1 MTAKKNINEEIIE
14 EVEEVEEQPKK
25 TTKKK
30 TTTKKT
36 TTTKKKKSKAELRK
50 ILKEGEAVVINNFGV
65 KLRYEGNDGFELELS
80 SYLDSDVIEIEEL
93 RKMHVKKKAFF
104 NNYWILITE
113 VICDDEDVTLE
124 DVYDYI
130 GISKLYKDVK
140 NPNDEFFE
148 DLLLEIPFGQFK
160 QVVDKLNK
168 ELVVQLFVRATELYK
183 ERRLSDSFK
192 LAHIEELVG
201 RPDCFKEIKPE

>member
-1 MTAKKNINEEIIE
+1 MNSDNINMNEQLNTEIE
-14 EVEEVEEQPKK
+14 TETEVKK

-30 TTTKKT
+30 TTKK

-50 ILKEGEAVVINNFGV
+50 ILRQSEVVVINNFGV
-65 KLRYEGNDGFELELS
+65 KLRYESNDGFELELS
-80 SYLDSDVIEIEEL
+80 SYLDSDVVEIEEL

-124 DVYDYI
+124 DVYEYI
-130 GISKLYKDVK
+130 GISKLYKEVK
-140 NPNDEFFE
+140 NPNDDFFE
-148 DLLLEIPFGQFK
+148 ELLLKVSFNEFK
-160 QVVDKLNK
+160 QVISKLNK

-183 ERRLSDSFK
+183 ERRLSDTFK
-192 LAHIEELVG
+192 LNEIEQLVN
-201 RPDCFKEIKPE
+201 RPDCFRDVKPED